1 MNDDDQFPDDEV
13 AHTAAGAWWVKLD
26 AGPLSREDRVAFEAW
41 LGDDPVNRA
50 AFDEVSALCG
60 EVRAMRPKRAEA
72 VKAPAARRARLIA
85 AAALLAA
92 SFALFLS
99 FDELTLSWRADF
111 RTNTGESRIVS
122 LDDGSRVHL
131 AAKSAIAWNFHGVE
145 RKLTLLEGEAWFEA
159 SPNPARP
166 FVVAAEFGTV
176 TALGTAF
183 DIALESATA
192 RVTVTEHRVAIAS
205 EGRSALVAEGQ
216 QSAFGPG
223 VAITPPVAVDIDN
236 ATAWRHGKLI
246 FNDQPLGEVMATLSR
261 YHRGYFV
268 IPTRA
273 TRQLRVTGVFDAADP
288 LGALKAIEE
297 SLDLHAIYLTNYL
310 VILHG

>member
-1 MNDDDQFPDDEV
+1 LV
-13 AHTAAGAWWVKLD
+13 T
-26 AGPLSREDRVAFEAW
+26 
-41 LGDDPVNRA
+41 
-50 AFDEVSALCG
+50 
-60 EVRAMRPKRAEA
+60 
-72 VKAPAARRARLIA
+72 

-92 SFALFLS
+92 SFAVFLS
-99 FDELTLSWRADF
+99 FDELALSWRADF
-111 RTNTGESRIVS
+111 RTDTGESRIVS
-122 LDDGSRVHL
+122 LEDGSRVHL
-131 AAKSAIAWNFHGVE
+131 AAKSAVAWNFHGVE
-145 RKLTLLEGEAWFEA
+145 RRLTLLEGEAWFEA

-166 FVVAAEFGTV
+166 FVVAAASGTV

-183 DIALESATA
+183 DIALESETA

-205 EGRSALVAEGQ
+205 QGRSSLVAEGQ

-236 ATAWRHGKLI
+236 ATAWRRGKLI

-261 YHRGYFV
+261 YHSGYFV
-268 IPTRA
+268 IPARA
-273 TRQLRVTGVFDAADP
+273 TRQLRVTGVFEASDP

-297 SLDLHAIYLTNYL
+297 SLDLHAIYLTDYL